1 VCISNT
7 RSASIESRI
16 DSEKFRENQRNSY
29 QVQGVH
35 SVKKPTSFKE
45 PAQKNARWARSILFS
60 RKSFELSYSKSR
72 ECKVCMGDR
81 NPFKDRSSEEI
92 TLFTSVDEIPEM
104 DLSGEQRFGTFERR

>member
-1 VCISNT
+1 VCISNA
-7 RSASIESRI
+7 RSASTESQI
-16 DSEKFRENQRNSY
+16 DSEKFRENKGNSD

-35 SVKKPTSFKE
+35 NIKKPTSFEE
-45 PAQKNARWARSILFS
+45 PAQRMPGGREEFFS

-92 TLFTSVDEIPEM
+92 TLFTSVDEIPES
-104 DLSGEQRFGTFERR
+104 DS